1 MNFPTHPLHFT
12 PDPAYIT
19 TKFIVTFTLA
29 SSTLRQKH
37 TLSSTTKAAYLSRPA
52 AKEQEIYSL
61 LGITSINKNNT
72 NIRPQK
78 RKRKMS
84 STASSAKLRSLYRAI
99 LRELPP
105 RPILARPRSPLHT
118 RLRSSFASSG
128 PSSSSGATSE
138 ISSLSKI
145 PTPEVAEQLVA
156 YLRAQ
161 RTYATLLERYNPGM
175 DMDDTERVRLTAR
188 RVGMDLPVTKS
199 RE

>member
-1 MNFPTHPLHFT
+1 
-12 PDPAYIT
+12 
-19 TKFIVTFTLA
+19 
-29 SSTLRQKH
+29 
-37 TLSSTTKAAYLSRPA
+37 
-52 AKEQEIYSL
+52 
-61 LGITSINKNNT
+61 
-72 NIRPQK
+72 
-78 RKRKMS
+78 MS